1 MSSLRCHARLGDV
14 DTLRPMADAHLE
26 VLVEPF
32 RENDPGP
39 HVAAVVDAAAAA
51 GLTADMGPFATTIE
65 GDVDQLAGAVAD
77 MIRAGFSN
85 GATALQIRVE
95 AH

>member
-1 MSSLRCHARLGDV
+1 
-14 DTLRPMADAHLE
+14 MATAHLE

-39 HVAAVVDAAAAA
+39 HVIAVIDAAAAH
-51 GLTADMGPFATTIE
+51 GFTADMGPFATTVD

-85 GATALQIRVE
+85 GAASLQIRIESV
-95 AH
+95 

>member
-1 MSSLRCHARLGDV
+1 
-14 DTLRPMADAHLE
+14 MADAHLE

-39 HVAAVVDAAAAA
+39 HVTAVIDAATAA
-51 GLTADMGPFATTIE
+51 GLSAEMGPFATTVT

-77 MIRAGFSN
+77 MIRAGFAE
-85 GATALQIRVE
+85 GASALQIRIESV
-95 AH
+95 

>member
-1 MSSLRCHARLGDV
+1 
-14 DTLRPMADAHLE
+14 MAEAHLE

-39 HVAAVVDAAAAA
+39 HVAAVLEAANAA
-51 GLTADMGPFATTIE
+51 GLTTDMGPFATTVD

-85 GATALQIRVE
+85 GASALQIRIE
-95 AH
+95 AT